1 MSSATVAIVRRVLVA
16 GCQDLGRVTPR
27 PNRRTNAKGNS
38 LSRRMSHPVI
48 ASAKEGL
55 RWPVEPSVRSPRDRP
70 CLRPRVATFD
80 APLTRPYAQAV
91 AETSPE
97 RGRWA
102 IRHVPPTPRSIV
114 ELIRAG
120 TLDAELAALLWA
132 LIEGRVPLVVAAQPR
147 QAGKTTLLDALLM
160 FLPPGIQTRELAGAM
175 ETFEWL
181 PQAPELG
188 WRRHAPSPDAIVE
201 TVLLRKRRP
210 PVRPDNT
217 VLLIPE
223 LSDHLPSYTWGA
235 EARIA
240 IRAVAIGYGMAAT
253 IHADSL
259 DDVFEQLRRPP
270 VSLGD
275 DELSRLGLVLIL
287 RPVGDGLRRVVA
299 AHYVR
304 PMARD
309 EHGHV
314 QRLGPAVLATWD
326 PEHDRFEH
334 FGWGI
339 TPELAVRLDRRPG
352 DLEIDI
358 ERRRDYLAG
367 LAEAGI
373 VEVEAVRAAID
384 GFRTIPADPSGV
396 PARN

>member
-1 MSSATVAIVRRVLVA
+1 M
-16 GCQDLGRVTPR
+16 
-27 PNRRTNAKGNS
+27 
-38 LSRRMSHPVI
+38 
-48 ASAKEGL
+48 
-55 RWPVEPSVRSPRDRP
+55 
-70 CLRPRVATFD
+70 
-80 APLTRPYAQAV
+80 
-91 AETSPE
+91 AETSPG

-120 TLDAELAALLWA
+120 TLDAELAATLWV
-132 LIEGRVPLVVAAQPR
+132 LIEGRVPLVVAARAQG
-147 QAGKTTLLDALLM
+147 AGKTTLLDALM
-160 FLPPGIQTRELAGAM
+160 AFLPPGVRTMELAGAM
-175 ETFEWL
+175 ETFDWL

-188 WRRHAPSPDAIVE
+188 WRRPHTPEAIAARV
-201 TVLLRKRRP
+201 TGRRP
-210 PVRPDNT
+210 LSIGPDNT
-217 VLLIPE
+217 LLLIPE

-240 IRAVAIGYGMAAT
+240 IRAVAIGYGLAAT

-259 DDVFEQLRRPP
+259 EEVFDELRRPP

-275 DELSRLGLVLIL
+275 DELSRLGLVLVV

-304 PMARD
+304 PVARD

-326 PEHDRFEH
+326 PNRDRFEH

-339 TPELAVRLDRRPG
+339 IPELARRIERRPG
-352 DLEIDI
+352 DFEIEVD
-358 ERRRDYLAG
+358 RRRDYLAG

-373 VEVEAVRAAID
+373 TDVDAVRAAIE
-384 GFRTIPADPSGV
+384 GFRATIVDPSS
-396 PARN
+396 ALATN

>member
-1 MSSATVAIVRRVLVA
+1 M
-16 GCQDLGRVTPR
+16 
-27 PNRRTNAKGNS
+27 
-38 LSRRMSHPVI
+38 
-48 ASAKEGL
+48 
-55 RWPVEPSVRSPRDRP
+55 
-70 CLRPRVATFD
+70 
-80 APLTRPYAQAV
+80 
-91 AETSPE
+91 AETSPG
-97 RGRWA
+97 RGRWS

-120 TLDAELAALLWA
+120 TLDAELAATLWV
-132 LIEGRVPLVVAAQPR
+132 LIEGRVPLVVAARAQG
-147 QAGKTTLLDALLM
+147 AGKTTLLDALM
-160 FLPPGIQTRELAGAM
+160 VFLPPGVRTMELAGAM
-175 ETFEWL
+175 ETFDWL

-188 WRRHAPSPDAIVE
+188 WRRPHGPDPATVAAVAGVRLDRPARSPIV
-201 TVLLRKRRP
+201 
-210 PVRPDNT
+210 PDNT

-240 IRAVAIGYGMAAT
+240 IRAVAIGYGLAAT

-259 DDVFEQLRRPP
+259 DEVFGELRRPP

-275 DELSRLGLVLIL
+275 DELSRLGIVLVL

-299 AHYVR
+299 AHFVR
-304 PMARD
+304 PTARD

-326 PEHDRFEH
+326 PDGDRFEH

-339 TPELAVRLDRRPG
+339 TPELARRVERRPG
-352 DLEIDI
+352 DFEIDVD
-358 ERRRDYLAG
+358 RRRDYLAG

-373 VEVEAVRAAID
+373 VDVDAVRAAIE
-384 GFRTIPADPSGV
+384 GFRATIVDPSSV
-396 PARN
+396 LATN

>member
-1 MSSATVAIVRRVLVA
+1 
-16 GCQDLGRVTPR
+16 
-27 PNRRTNAKGNS
+27 
-38 LSRRMSHPVI
+38 
-48 ASAKEGL
+48 
-55 RWPVEPSVRSPRDRP
+55 
-70 CLRPRVATFD
+70 
-80 APLTRPYAQAV
+80 V
-91 AETSPE
+91 AETSPG

-120 TLDAELAALLWA
+120 TLDAELAATLWV
-132 LIEGRVPLVVAAQPR
+132 LIEGRVPLVVAARAQG
-147 QAGKTTLLDALLM
+147 AGKTTLLEALM
-160 FLPPGIQTRELAGAM
+160 AFLPPGGRTMELAGAM
-175 ETFEWL
+175 ETFDWL

-188 WRRHAPSPDAIVE
+188 WRRPHTPEAIAARVTGRGPRSIAPE
-201 TVLLRKRRP
+201 
-210 PVRPDNT
+210 NT

-240 IRAVAIGYGMAAT
+240 IRAVVIGYGLAAT

-259 DDVFEQLRRPP
+259 DEVFEQLRRPP

-275 DELSRLGLVLIL
+275 DELSRLGIVLIL

-304 PMARD
+304 PISRD

-326 PEHDRFEH
+326 PDRDRFEH

-339 TPELAVRLDRRPG
+339 IPELARRIERRAG
-352 DLEIDI
+352 DFESDI

-373 VEVEAVRAAID
+373 VDVDAVRAAIE
-384 GFRTIPADPSGV
+384 GFRATIADASS
-396 PARN
+396 ALATN